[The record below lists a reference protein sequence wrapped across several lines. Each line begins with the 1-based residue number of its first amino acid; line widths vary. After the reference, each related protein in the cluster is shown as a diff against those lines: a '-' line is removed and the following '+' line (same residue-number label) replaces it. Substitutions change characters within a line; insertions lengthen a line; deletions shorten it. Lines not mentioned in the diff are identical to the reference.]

1 MSSGDKRSGIGFYT
15 VVPHEQH
22 GLFGGLL
29 VLNRNGRPLEFHCTA
44 PLKPNRAQ
52 EILYGATLES
62 YLYGEAI
69 GLALLSKAAA
79 KPEFVCVDRA
89 AALAVRELVDLPV
102 LLVSRTDGPGRS
114 ATPLF
119 RTDAAH
125 ESTLRPFSLG
135 RPVCLGNHKAAVHR
149 RFADDEQVL
158 TGAVNGLPETFDL
171 LEPFERIRGA
181 IDEAQRSGR

>member
-1 MSSGDKRSGIGFYT
+1 MSSGPKQAGAIGFYT

-29 VLNRNGRPLEFHCTA
+29 LLNRNARPLEFHCTA

-69 GLALLSKAAA
+69 GHALLA
-79 KPEFVCVDRA
+79 KVATTPEFVCVDRA
-89 AALAVRELVDLPV
+89 AALAVREMTDMPVMLVVPPSERDT
-102 LLVSRTDGPGRS
+102 SE
-114 ATPLF
+114 APLF
-119 RTDAAH
+119 RFDAAH
-125 ESTLRPFSLG
+125 DTTLRPFALG
-135 RPVCLGNHKAAVHR
+135 RHKVAVHR
-149 RFADDEQVL
+149 RFADDAALL
-158 TGAVNGLPETFDL
+158 TAAVGALPETFDL

>member
-1 MSSGDKRSGIGFYT
+1 MSSGETRPTAIGFYT

-29 VLNRNGRPLEFHCTA
+29 LLNRTGRPLEFHCTA

-69 GLALLSKAAA
+69 GQALLAKASVR
-79 KPEFVCVDRA
+79 PEFVCVDRA
-89 AALAVRELVDLPV
+89 AGLAVRETIESPV
-102 LLVSRTDGPGRS
+102 MLIVPPHEPGAS
-114 ATPLF
+114 DAPLF
-119 RTDAAH
+119 RVDAAH
-125 ESTLRPFSLG
+125 EAALRPFSLG
-135 RPVCLGNHKAAVHR
+135 RHRVAVHR
-149 RFADDEQVL
+149 RFAEDEARL
-158 TGAVNGLPETFDL
+158 TAAVAVLPEGFDL

-181 IDEAQRSGR
+181 IDEAQRGGR